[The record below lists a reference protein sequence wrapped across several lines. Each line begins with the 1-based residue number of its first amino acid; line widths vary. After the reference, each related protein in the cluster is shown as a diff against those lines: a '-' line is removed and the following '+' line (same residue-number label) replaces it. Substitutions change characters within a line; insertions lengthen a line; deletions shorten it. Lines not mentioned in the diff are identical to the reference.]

1 MTSGTSGTSD
11 RLLSSGS
18 SAKQIGWK
26 KTRKRNKKVG
36 LNMMLGTQSILRMT
50 NIFHLDINKCS
61 NEFQLDA
68 IQRAISVKQEL
79 NKEEMKGSPT
89 FPEQYKLSNKEKKF
103 LQYSVDDLPYF
114 LDILPK
120 EIVRNTGPN
129 SKTVSFNIDSPEQQN
144 KLLSIKSTDVNFMLA
159 FCVDIKPSQLFL

>member
-1 MTSGTSGTSD
+1 MTSGKSGTSD

-36 LNMMLGTQSILRMT
+36 LNMMLGTRSILRMT
-50 NIFHLDINKCS
+50 NIFHLDINKIS
-61 NEFQLDA
+61 SEFQLDA

-103 LQYSVDDLPYF
+103 LQYSVDDLPFSWISY
-114 LDILPK
+114 
-120 EIVRNTGPN
+120 
-129 SKTVSFNIDSPEQQN
+129 
-144 KLLSIKSTDVNFMLA
+144 
-159 FCVDIKPSQLFL
+159 